1 MTLVGKV
8 ISTIVRSTGVRKAA
22 SNGVRKVS
30 GEKLATL
37 FSSKA
42 LPKYG
47 IKVDVAPEVISLGDE
62 AVKKTG
68 KKLIKNPIELLES
81 LKTRLRFAIYSM
93 KKRNPRDFVSIE
105 EAELALK
112 DLPSH
117 AREEIEK
124 TQELIKIMRTY

>member
-1 MTLVGKV
+1 MALVGKV
-8 ISTIVRSTGVRKAA
+8 ISTIVKGTGLRKVA
-22 SNGVRKVS
+22 SNGVSKAS

-47 IKVDVAPEVISLGDE
+47 VGVEISPDVLSLEDEV
-62 AVKKTG
+62 VKKTG

-81 LKTRLRFAIYSM
+81 LKTRLHFAINSM
-93 KKRNPRDFVSIE
+93 KKRNPKDFVSIE

-117 AREEIEK
+117 VKEEIEK
-124 TQELIKIMRTY
+124 THELINIMRNS